1 MLDRTKDDS
10 KVEEEEEEEE
20 EVEVEEGEESEWEDL
35 LGTGTVLKR
44 VLAKGTRG
52 DIDMEA
58 PRKFFALID
67 IETRC
72 NDRLI
77 PSECHENF
85 LINVDAD
92 LFPGAHL
99 VIPLMDIGEKSHYK
113 FDPKFGYGETGN
125 LPDIPANSELD
136 CIIILKLRSSDY
148 DEFLEQLSPRDR
160 VKLASRKKERG
171 KFWYSRSD
179 YQNAITIYE
188 SLTELCQLD
197 MPKESPI
204 TEESRE
210 SVEADC

>member
-1 MLDRTKDDS
+1 MLEKKKDGD
-10 KVEEEEEEEE
+10 EEEEE
-20 EVEVEEGEESEWEDL
+20 EWEDL
-35 LGTGTVLKR
+35 LGTGTVLKQ
-44 VLAKGTRG
+44 VVVGGERG

-72 NDRLI
+72 NDKLI
-77 PSECHENF
+77 PSECHKNF

-125 LPDIPANSELD
+125 LPDIPANSKLD
-136 CIIILKLRSSDY
+136 CIITLKLRSSDY
-148 DEFLEQLSPRDR
+148 DEFLEKLLPRDR
-160 VKLASRKKERG
+160 IKLASRKKERG

-179 YQNAITIYE
+179 YQNAIAIYE

-197 MPKESPI
+197 MPKESPM
-204 TEESRE
+204 TEESRGSLE
-210 SVEADC
+210 VDC

>member
-1 MLDRTKDDS
+1 MLDKKGEGRFEAETKT
-10 KVEEEEEEEE
+10 
-20 EVEVEEGEESEWEDL
+20 EGENEEWEDL
-35 LGTGTVLKR
+35 LGTGTVLKQ
-44 VLAKGTRG
+44 VLVRGTRG

-72 NDRLI
+72 NDEVI

-99 VIPLMDIGEKSHYK
+99 VIPLMDIGEKSRYK
-113 FDPKFGYGETGN
+113 FDSKFCYGETGN
-125 LPDIPANSELD
+125 IPNIPKNSKLN
-136 CIIILKLRSSDY
+136 CLITLKLRSTDY
-148 DEFLEQLSPRDR
+148 DEFLEQLSPRER
-160 VKLASRKKERG
+160 INLANRKKERG

-197 MPKESPI
+197 LPKESPI

-210 SVEADC
+210 NIFC

>member
-1 MLDRTKDDS
+1 MLDKKD
-10 KVEEEEEEEE
+10 EEKFKAEAKT
-20 EVEVEEGEESEWEDL
+20 EGEDEEWEDL
-35 LGTGTVLKR
+35 LGTGTVLKQ
-44 VLAKGTRG
+44 VLVRGSRG

-72 NDRLI
+72 NDKVI

-113 FDPKFGYGETGN
+113 FDSKFSYGQTGN
-125 LPDIPANSELD
+125 LPDIPKNSKLD
-136 CIIILKLRSSDY
+136 CMITLKLRSADY
-148 DEFLEQLSPRDR
+148 DEFLEQLSPSERI
-160 VKLASRKKERG
+160 KLANRKKERG

-197 MPKESPI
+197 LPKESPI

-210 SVEADC
+210 NICC